1 MVAQRLQTSSV
12 ASNADVAAYGARIMQ
27 NTIAIIGAGLG
38 GLVLARIL
46 HRHGIVAT
54 IYEAESSPTARWQGS
69 LLDIHDLSGQ
79 RALEAAGL
87 HKAFLRLVRPGEDG
101 KRIVDKDGTILFDK
115 PADPASARPEVD
127 RGELRAMLIA
137 SLPADAIRWGHK
149 VTAFRTIGGGRH
161 EVVLADRH
169 TVIADLIVGA
179 DGAWSKVRSLVSDAR
194 PIYSG
199 TCFIEIA
206 LAADDTVHA
215 ASMAAVGAGTL
226 MAPAP
231 GKGIMAHRNADG
243 SVAGY
248 VALNEPEEWA
258 RSLNFS
264 DARAGLRLIAERF
277 AGWAPV
283 LTDLITGS
291 TAYPTLRPIHAL
303 PIGHEWPRTP
313 GVTLVGDAAH
323 LMSPFAG
330 EGANLAM
337 FDGAELARALIDSPA
352 DMEIALAAYEQ
363 DLFTRSRAVARQS
376 ADNLALFF
384 GDAAPGSVA
393 SLYKRLVSHQA

>member
-1 MVAQRLQTSSV
+1 MRK
-12 ASNADVAAYGARIMQ
+12 
-27 NTIAIIGAGLG
+27 TIAIIGAGLG
-38 GLVLARIL
+38 GLVLARVL
-46 HRHGIVAT
+46 HRHGIEAT
-54 IYEAESSPTARWQGS
+54 IYEAEASPTARWQGS

-79 RALEAAGL
+79 PALEAAGL
-87 HKAFLRLVRPGEDG
+87 HAAFLRLVRPGEDA
-101 KRIVDKDGTILFDK
+101 KRIVDKDGKILFDK
-115 PADPASARPEVD
+115 PADPASGRPEVD
-127 RGELRAMLIA
+127 RGALRAMLIA
-137 SLPADAIRWGHK
+137 SLPRDAIRWGHK
-149 VTAFRTIGGGRH
+149 VTAFRTIGGGRR
-161 EVVLADRH
+161 EVVFADGH
-169 TVIADLIVGA
+169 NVIADLIVGA

-206 LAADDTVHA
+206 LAADDTAHA
-215 ASMAAVGAGTL
+215 ASVAAIGAGTL

-248 VALNEPEEWA
+248 VALNEPEEWV
-258 RSLNFS
+258 RSLDFS
-264 DARAGLRLIAERF
+264 DRAGLRLIAERF
-277 AGWAPV
+277 AGWSPV
-283 LTDLITGS
+283 LTDFITGS
-291 TAYPTLRPIHAL
+291 TADPILRPIHAL

-337 FDGAELARALIDSPA
+337 FDGAELARALVDSPT
-352 DMEIALAAYEQ
+352 DMEVALAAYEQ
-363 DLFTRSRAVARQS
+363 DLVPRSREVARQS

-393 SLYKRLVSHQA
+393 NLYKRLVTRQV

>member
-1 MVAQRLQTSSV
+1 MRK
-12 ASNADVAAYGARIMQ
+12 
-27 NTIAIIGAGLG
+27 TIAIIGAGLG
-38 GLVLARIL
+38 GLVLARVL
-46 HRHGIVAT
+46 HRHGIEAT
-54 IYEAESSPTARWQGS
+54 IYEAESSPAARWQGS
-69 LLDIHDLSGQ
+69 LLDINEHFGQ
-79 RALEAAGL
+79 PALEAAGM
-87 HKAFLRLVRPGEDG
+87 HEAFLRLVRSGEDA

-115 PADPASARPEVD
+115 PADPTSARPEVD

-137 SLPADAIRWGHK
+137 SLPEDTIRWGHK
-149 VTAFRTIGGGRH
+149 VTAFRTIRSGRR
-161 EVVLADRH
+161 EIVLADGNGM
-169 TVIADLIVGA
+169 VADLIVGA
-179 DGAWSKVRSLVSDAR
+179 DGAWSRVRSLVSDAR

-215 ASMAAVGAGTL
+215 ASVAAIGAGTL

-231 GKGIMAHRNADG
+231 GKGIMVHRNADG

-248 VALNEPEEWA
+248 VALNKPEEWA

-264 DARAGLRLIAERF
+264 DAGAVLRLIAKRF

-291 TAYPTLRPIHAL
+291 TADPTLRLIHAL
-303 PIGHEWPRTP
+303 PIGHEWLRTP

-337 FDGAELARALIDSPA
+337 FDGAELARALVTSPT
-352 DMEIALAAYEQ
+352 DMEVALAAYEQ
-363 DLFTRSRAVARQS
+363 QLFPRSREVARES

-384 GDAAPGSVA
+384 GDTAPGSIA
-393 SLYKRLVSHQA
+393 NLYRRLVTHKA